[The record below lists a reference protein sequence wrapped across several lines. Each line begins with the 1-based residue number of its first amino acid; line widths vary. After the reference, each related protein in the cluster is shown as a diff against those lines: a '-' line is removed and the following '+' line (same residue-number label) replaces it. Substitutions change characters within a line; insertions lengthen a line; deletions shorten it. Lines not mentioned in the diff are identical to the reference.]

1 MIPIPI
7 PTPSAST
14 WVRVLVVGAGVGA
27 GAGAVRV
34 WGRGRYDPARRCRE
48 AGDYVD
54 RRAVD
59 RQRRIGRDPRQA
71 GEGVD
76 AIVWP

>member
-1 MIPIPI
+1 MTNDPDSDPD
-7 PTPSAST
+7 S
-14 WVRVLVVGAGVGA
+14 VRLDVGARARA
-27 GAGAVRV
+27 GAGTGAEE
-34 WGRGRYDPARRCRE
+34 YDPARRCRE